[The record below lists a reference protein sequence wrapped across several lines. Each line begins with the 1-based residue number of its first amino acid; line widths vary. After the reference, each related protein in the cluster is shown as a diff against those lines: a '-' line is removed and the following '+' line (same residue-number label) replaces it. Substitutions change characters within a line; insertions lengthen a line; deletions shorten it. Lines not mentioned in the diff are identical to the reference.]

1 MKRSPGLA
9 TGVSCSPTE
18 PADAPSLRRGEGR
31 PEAGGMKAPGA
42 GARRVRTGLLPAALA
57 FALACASPAAAQTA
71 VSGPAVGPPA
81 FATEAFVRGLEARIE
96 ELERRLGASALLDL
110 VARVD
115 RLAKEIQVLR
125 DRTEIDAHTLDG
137 LRDRQQDLYAEL
149 DRLAQRVA
157 LPVPEMAEAQAGASD
172 PPAETDTGTGAG
184 SATGA
189 AAAPGPRERR
199 ESGAAAAPEREPPG
213 AAGSGDEDPGTAPE
227 PEGEPAPDPV
237 EEQERYR
244 IAFDLLSEGR
254 FEDAATAFAGFLDAF
269 PASRRRDDARFWTG
283 ECLYALRRFE
293 PALDEFRRLVE
304 DHPDSSRVPGARLK
318 IGFILHELGRSEEA
332 AEELR
337 ALVEAAPDTSEA
349 KLARDRLER
358 LR

>member
-1 MKRSPGLA
+1 
-9 TGVSCSPTE
+9 
-18 PADAPSLRRGEGR
+18 
-31 PEAGGMKAPGA
+31 MKAPGA
-42 GARRVRTGLLPAALA
+42 GTRLAGTGRLPAALA
-57 FALACASPAAAQTA
+57 FALVCASPAAAQTA
-71 VSGPAVGPPA
+71 VPGTAAGPPA

-137 LRDRQQDLYAEL
+137 LRNRQQDLYAEL

-157 LPVPEMAEAQAGASD
+157 APVPETAEAEAGASD
-172 PPAETDTGTGAG
+172 PPAGTGAG
-184 SATGA
+184 SPTA
-189 AAAPGPRERR
+189 AAVAAPGPGARE
-199 ESGAAAAPEREPPG
+199 ESGAPAAPDREPPG
-213 AAGSGDEDPGTAPE
+213 AAEPGDEASGTAPE
-227 PEGEPAPDPV
+227 SEGEPAVDPV
-237 EEQERYR
+237 EEQDRYQR
-244 IAFDLLSEGR
+244 AFDLLSEGR

-283 ECLYALRRFE
+283 ECLYALGRFE
-293 PALDEFRRLVE
+293 PALIEFRKLVE
-304 DHPDSSRVPGARLK
+304 DHPDSSRIPGARLK
-318 IGFILHELGRSEEA
+318 IGFILHELGRPEEA
-332 AEELR
+332 AEALR